1 MKKTHILAIIVIALA
16 IGAIMTTVSDSSTY
30 SNFSEAIENPGK
42 EYHVVGQLD
51 KESELTYD
59 PEVDANLFAF
69 NMIDNNGDNHRVHFA
84 GSKPQD
90 FEHPDP
96 RIYRLCRAIDRDFR
110 LSGHRLLPA
119 PGRARADG
127 AGARQAETRPAALDC

>member
-42 EYHVVGQLD
+42 EYHVVGQLN
-51 KESELTYD
+51 KEAEMNYD
-59 PEVDANLFAF
+59 PEVNANLFAF
-69 NMIDNNGDNHRVHFA
+69 SMIDNNGDEQRVHFA

-90 FEHPDP
+90 FERSEQIVLVGKYEDDTFQASKILMKCPSK
-96 RIYRLCRAIDRDFR
+96 YNEGQEGEMQEFT
-110 LSGHRLLPA
+110 
-119 PGRARADG
+119 
-127 AGARQAETRPAALDC
+127 AETASS

>member
-1 MKKTHILAIIVIALA
+1 MKKTHILAIVVIALA

-30 SNFSEAIENPGK
+30 SNFREAIENQGK

-51 KESELTYD
+51 KESELTYN
-59 PEVDANLFAF
+59 PEIDANLFAF

-90 FEHPDP
+90 FE
-96 RIYRLCRAIDRDFR
+96 RSEQIVLVGKYENENGSQSLNMREKTFIY
-110 LSGHRLLPA
+110 
-119 PGRARADG
+119 
-127 AGARQAETRPAALDC
+127 

>member
-1 MKKTHILAIIVIALA
+1 MKKTHILGIIVIALA

-30 SNFSEAIENPGK
+30 SNFGEAIENPGK

-51 KESELTYD
+51 KDGELTYN

-84 GSKPQD
+84 GSKPRD
-90 FEHPDP
+90 FERSEQIVLVGKYENETFQASKILMKCPSKYNEGQTDEMQE
-96 RIYRLCRAIDRDFR
+96 FT
-110 LSGHRLLPA
+110 
-119 PGRARADG
+119 
-127 AGARQAETRPAALDC
+127 AETATS